1 MRFLGALHHIL
12 FVPGVERY
20 TGSEPRLM
28 IFAITSA
35 NVSISPSVV
44 YVFGVM
50 RVRDIRPASPRLLS
64 KCALMKPIP
73 QDRSGSWLF
82 RVFTPSRSRRRFD
95 QRLTI

>member
-1 MRFLGALHHIL
+1 
-12 FVPGVERY
+12 
-20 TGSEPRLM
+20 M

-35 NVSISPSVV
+35 NVSISPSVA
-44 YVFGVM
+44 YAFGVM
-50 RVRDIRPASPRLLS
+50 REPDIGPASPRLLS

-82 RVFTPSRSRRRFD
+82 RVFTPSRSCRRFD